1 MKRKNRLDEL
11 CVGECGKIY
20 GLTCDGSMR
29 RRFLDIGFA
38 PGTAVVCLG
47 RSPLGDPSLY
57 LVRGCKI
64 AIRNR
69 DAHGIEIREKGD

>member
-1 MKRKNRLDEL
+1 MKEKYRLDEL
-11 CVGECGKIY
+11 CVGQCGTISA
-20 GLTCDGSMR
+20 LSCDGGIR

-57 LVRGCKI
+57 LVRGCRI
-64 AIRNR
+64 AIRKS
-69 DAHGIEIREKGD
+69 DAHGIEIKE

>member
-1 MKRKNRLDEL
+1 MKQKSRLDEL
-11 CVGECGKIY
+11 CVGEQGTISALNCGGGI
-20 GLTCDGSMR
+20 R

-38 PGTAVVCLG
+38 PETEVVCLG

-64 AIRNR
+64 AIRKK
-69 DAHGIEIREKGD
+69 DAHGIEIKEQGE